1 MIYMFLILF
10 TWCCHF
16 FELLLLTTFTLIYIL
31 LHYKTFCLFISVSE
45 IHRRKHVY
53 LHKYLQKWC
62 KKENLTL
69 LTEAKFQ
76 TDFIHVIITNSLFLS
91 PLSPLSWIPVFIILW
106 LSQNP
111 YILKLPHP
119 CWILYILNFS
129 MASPKPAF
137 PLPAL
142 TLNASRNPLFHSLL
156 KVCILYLSIFPT
168 KTFTHFPMASWK
180 SIQNYL
186 LTRCHTQVLDIPIF
200 IPGLAPFSTP
210 PASHYC
216 YI

>member
-1 MIYMFLILF
+1 M
-10 TWCCHF
+10 
-16 FELLLLTTFTLIYIL
+16 
-31 LHYKTFCLFISVSE
+31 
-45 IHRRKHVY
+45 
-53 LHKYLQKWC
+53 
-62 KKENLTL
+62 TL
-69 LTEAKFQ
+69 LTEARFQ
-76 TDFIHVIITNSLFLS
+76 TDFIHVIITNTLFLS
-91 PLSPLSWIPVFIILW
+91 PLSPLWWIPVFIILL

-111 YILKLPHP
+111 YILKLPRP

-156 KVCILYLSIFPT
+156 KVCILYLAIFPI

-186 LTRCHTQVLDIPIF
+186 LTRRHTQVLDIPIF
-200 IPGLAPFSTP
+200 IPVLAPLSTP